1 MLNMIGHAKARK
13 LAIEFIG
20 NIASPGLIIGALMYL
35 PLLNRVRN
43 ELADMGMEPER
54 LYNAVKRFKQLGE
67 RGDFTTRVPTY
78 QVLKRHA
85 AMVVNPRHPYHL
97 LANTMVR
104 LSDFYPKPLLKP
116 VPSWFNELTHEPAA

>member
-1 MLNMIGHAKARK
+1 MIGHAKARK
-13 LAIEFIG
+13 LAIEFVG
-20 NIASPGLIIGALMYL
+20 NVASPGLIIGALMYL

-67 RGDFTTRVPTY
+67 RGECTRRVPTY

-97 LANTMVR
+97 VANSMVW
-104 LSDFYPKPLLKP
+104 LSEFYPRRLLKP
-116 VPSWFNELTHEPAA
+116 VPSWFNELTYEPAA